1 MCCKAD
7 EAWQG
12 MGWDGRST
20 AVLYDIRVEMPNWA
34 ARLRD
39 ACYYPQ
45 FSATARTAS
54 RVFAHPA
61 GTEYTLQ
68 VFSPSA
74 GFTPYK
80 RALLPTVCSSSPRS
94 LKVRGLSPIQ
104 RVTVTAIRE
113 RRGTTQGAGTVC
125 SILWEPAALRSFW
138 ALRVTWYLALQVPRT
153 CPPGAANTGTVPV
166 AARDVQVEVVL
177 VPHVLASEV
186 EPPQYCAHARPTAQ
200 HPPQA
205 NNLAP
210 AGGVGACS
218 IQYSSIPSLQG
229 PRLIN

>member
-1 MCCKAD
+1 M
-7 EAWQG
+7 
-12 MGWDGRST
+12 
-20 AVLYDIRVEMPNWA
+20 
-34 ARLRD
+34 
-39 ACYYPQ
+39 
-45 FSATARTAS
+45 
-54 RVFAHPA
+54 
-61 GTEYTLQ
+61 
-68 VFSPSA
+68 
-74 GFTPYK
+74 
-80 RALLPTVCSSSPRS
+80 CSSSPRS

-153 CPPGAANTGTVPV
+153 CPPWCCEYWHSTCGRYIQGIQ
-166 AARDVQVEVVL
+166 AARDVQVEVVH